1 MSSGFFLS
9 TAAKS
14 VTTASTL
21 LRLVNVR
28 NRYCCGSNKFRSAK
42 IQIVELTLKLGQ
54 AVQRNVTICFFEPR
68 QDRLG
73 CCPHAPWLRRRERT
87 SKRRYLSPF
96 DVAPIYSPLL
106 EK

>member
-1 MSSGFFLS
+1 MCAIAIAAAATSSD
-9 TAAKS
+9 
-14 VTTASTL
+14 
-21 LRLVNVR
+21 RR
-28 NRYCCGSNKFRSAK
+28 N
-42 IQIVELTLKLGQ
+42 QIVELTLKLGQ